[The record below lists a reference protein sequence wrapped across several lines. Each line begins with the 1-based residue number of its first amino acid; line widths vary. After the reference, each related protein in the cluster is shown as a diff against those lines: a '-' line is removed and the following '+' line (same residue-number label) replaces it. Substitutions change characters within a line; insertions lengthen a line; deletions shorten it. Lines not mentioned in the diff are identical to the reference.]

1 MGHVHPFSSQMGH
14 AHLPQRQPWW
24 NTSCHHY
31 VQRMSKNNDDNNE
44 GTDSDI
50 FPYSILIYIYI
61 MIMVISSDRIR
72 SQSLWRLAWFEMGW
86 EDGIADPEKH
96 GATTPFGRWL
106 QLQMMNSIMSDIWC
120 LHVLQLHLVNLVYDS
135 IWDWSFRS
143 ILYIPYHTI
152 VVWGP

>member
-1 MGHVHPFSSQMGH
+1 MALLNGILRDYSQNIYFLVLNKCTFTLFIMGKSSVGHVHPFSSQMGH

-61 MIMVISSDRIR
+61 YNDNGNIIR
-72 SQSLWRLAWFEMGW
+72 SYSITITLTFSLVRNGL
-86 EDGIADPEKH
+86 
-96 GATTPFGRWL
+96 GRW
-106 QLQMMNSIMSDIWC
+106 
-120 LHVLQLHLVNLVYDS
+120 DS
-135 IWDWSFRS
+135 WSRKTWSNHPFWTM
-143 ILYIPYHTI
+143 IA
-152 VVWGP
+152 VANDE